1 MSGDIWEDEFDMDLE
16 KLNLNIEKM
25 IKKKKEGVDYMS

>member
-1 MSGDIWEDEFDMDLE
+1 MPGDIWEDEFDMDLE

-25 IKKKKEGVDYMS
+25 TKKKKRKEWTT